1 MKFIDIFKEKE
12 QIKINNE
19 LKKLKLGK
27 LVSKNISQIE
37 LVNIKELN
45 SFAIKTLR
53 QIAKVRNINTNLSK
67 SDIIY
72 ALIRSERIINEK
84 KYLINSG
91 CQIYNKINNVRVQLF
106 NVSPYMRKK
115 EDGKKRKS
123 LYDIGKITKIDRKMK
138 HKLVKELNSI
148 STNLKF
154 MQKRMISNY
163 RDENYA
169 NIDDVEYI
177 FGDIDKYYA
186 PILTSSLFDKGFQ
199 RYHFRGDKFVICL

>member
-19 LKKLKLGK
+19 LKKLKLRK
-27 LVSKNISQIE
+27 LVSKNISEID

-67 SDIIY
+67 SNIIY

-84 KYLINSG
+84 KYLIDSNNE
-91 CQIYNKINNVRVQLF
+91 IHNKINNVRVQLF
-106 NVSPYMRKK
+106 NVSPYMNKK
-115 EDGKKRKS
+115 EQSKTRKRLS
-123 LYDIGKITKIDRKMK
+123 DVRKITKIDRKMK
-138 HKLVKELNSI
+138 HKLLKELNSI

-154 MQKRMISNY
+154 MQKRMISGY
-163 RDENYA
+163 RDENCA
-169 NIDDVEYI
+169 NIDDIEYM
-177 FGDIDKYYA
+177 FGDIDNY
-186 PILTSSLFDKGFQ
+186 
-199 RYHFRGDKFVICL
+199 

>member
-91 CQIYNKINNVRVQLF
+91 C
-106 NVSPYMRKK
+106 
-115 EDGKKRKS
+115 
-123 LYDIGKITKIDRKMK
+123 
-138 HKLVKELNSI
+138 
-148 STNLKF
+148 
-154 MQKRMISNY
+154 
-163 RDENYA
+163 
-169 NIDDVEYI
+169 
-177 FGDIDKYYA
+177 
-186 PILTSSLFDKGFQ
+186 
-199 RYHFRGDKFVICL
+199 